1 MKYCKDQ
8 DIGRVDMK
16 ARWGGGR
23 GRRVEG
29 FACLAG
35 ERECVHV

>member
-1 MKYCKDQ
+1 MKYRKDQ

-16 ARWGGGR
+16 ARQG
-23 GRRVEG
+23 RVEG

-35 ERECVHV
+35 DRECVHV